1 MTAPRVLWRR
11 MSRGL
16 LLAGFGVFLLLTT
29 TGFLP
34 RFFWLNALRFWP
46 VLLIGL
52 GVRLVFERSRAP
64 WAILLSPLL
73 ILGTMTW
80 VAAATPEPWTG
91 SWDTVRVDRPD
102 TAGKWRLRGRMVFA
116 SVDLAA
122 RPLEESLLVTGRTAG
137 MGPGVVTSRD
147 WSRGMTV
154 DLDGDVHGWIWPD
167 AGARSR
173 RWELELSDRDP
184 VSLDFDVAF
193 ARGTLDFESATVP
206 DVGLDGAFNDLTLR
220 LGTPE
225 SPSRIDLDG
234 AFNRIELVV
243 PPGTPISVRTDGL
256 LNLVRGRER
265 RGRTA
270 GPGWI
275 LNVEGAFNRIV
286 VRYDAAGRPM

>member
-16 LLAGFGVFLLLTT
+16 LLAGFGFFLLLTT

-46 VLLIGL
+46 ILLIGL

-91 SWDTVRVDRPD
+91 SWDTVRVERPD
-102 TAGKWRLRGRMVFA
+102 TTEKWRVRGRMVFA

-122 RPLEESLLVTGRTAG
+122 RPLEEGLLVTGRTAG
-137 MGPGVVTSRD
+137 MGPDVVTSSN
-147 WSRGMTV
+147 WSRGMIV

-167 AGARSR
+167 TGAQSR
-173 RWELELSDRDP
+173 RWELELSDRYP
-184 VSLDFDVAF
+184 VSLDFDAAF
-193 ARGTLDFESATVP
+193 ASGTLDFESATVP
-206 DVGLDGAFNDLTLR
+206 GVGLDGAFNDLTLR
-220 LGTPE
+220 LGTPA
-225 SPSRIDLDG
+225 SSSRIDLDG

-243 PPGTPISVRTDGL
+243 PPGTPVSVRTEGP
-256 LNLVRGRER
+256 LNMIRGRER
-265 RGRTA
+265 TRGTA

-275 LNVEGAFNRIV
+275 LNVEGAFNRVV
-286 VRYDAAGRPM
+286 VRSDSTGHHM